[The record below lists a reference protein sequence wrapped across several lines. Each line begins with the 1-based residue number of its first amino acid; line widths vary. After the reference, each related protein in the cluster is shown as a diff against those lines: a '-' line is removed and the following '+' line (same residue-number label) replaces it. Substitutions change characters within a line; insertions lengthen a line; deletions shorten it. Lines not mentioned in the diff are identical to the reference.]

1 MEISRKLKEAGLTKE
16 ILAFVHSRTANS
28 KKNILKAECCDFLG
42 NYRPGE
48 PLKARIS
55 FEGGGLAEYT
65 IDIAKAR
72 QKRLNLLLA
81 KGE

>member
-28 KKNILKAECCDFLG
+28 KKNILKAECWSD
-42 NYRPGE
+42 RPGE
-48 PLKARIS
+48 TLKARIS